1 MSQPFGALASA
12 ADAPWYR
19 LAIGLGV
26 LCLAM
31 ATLFGL
37 TLRDRTPKTVT
48 PKAVSA
54 PTVYAGTNTTPR
66 EKPQKDKGA
75 AGTPLYQQAGFQEL
89 EEQRQVAMNRAEAA
103 EGNYR
108 GLQQQFKL
116 TLEELKRTEARLA
129 KMDERTSTTDGNL
142 QALRDQLRDTSERL
156 HKAEIDNNAMRERL
170 ALRNTQLEE
179 INGKLL
185 AMRRSDAELNELRTR
200 VATAERRAA
209 EMEHEVER
217 IETELDDTASRFHL
231 TKLSEALRE
240 MDNEVIV
247 EEDDELYIHPRLIIG
262 QSAER

>member
-1 MSQPFGALASA
+1 
-12 ADAPWYR
+12 
-19 LAIGLGV
+19 
-26 LCLAM
+26 
-31 ATLFGL
+31 
-37 TLRDRTPKTVT
+37 
-48 PKAVSA
+48 
-54 PTVYAGTNTTPR
+54 
-66 EKPQKDKGA
+66 
-75 AGTPLYQQAGFQEL
+75 
-89 EEQRQVAMNRAEAA
+89 
-103 EGNYR
+103 
-108 GLQQQFKL
+108 
-116 TLEELKRTEARLA
+116 
-129 KMDERTSTTDGNL
+129 MDERTSTTDGNL
-142 QALRDQLRDTSERL
+142 QALRDQVRDTSERL
-156 HKAEIDNNAMRERL
+156 HKAEIDNNALRERL